1 MNERLIDY
9 VIGMAEEQESNAH
22 GSNKKCLIKTTNDID
37 YCVYNSKIYYTLNR
51 DKYDEFEDTR
61 LRTCSLSGTN
71 KKILFKY
78 SHFYIQAITGGVV
91 YVNTPNG
98 IGTYNLSTGKIDFP

>member
-1 MNERLIDY
+1 MN
-9 VIGMAEEQESNAH
+9 SN
-22 GSNKKCLIKTTNDID
+22 GSNKKCIIRTTSDFD
-37 YCVYNSKIYYTLNR
+37 YCIYNNKIYYTIN
-51 DKYDEFEDTR
+51 KNEYDESENTY
-61 LRTCSLSGTN
+61 LRTCSLSGGS
-71 KKILFKY
+71 KRILFKY